1 MPPSPTVDSTRLEY
15 TLESGFILTPLSIE
29 HVTPLFSA
37 FSTDESSVHVAM
49 PWLDSSLPMK
59 SQIASFVVD
68 VISGPNSSS
77 YHHWVLVNPDNNSVL
92 GIIGFDVVRF
102 RTIER
107 RQLSRGIH
115 WNLGY
120 WIAPSHRRR
129 GLASESIDIMI
140 RVAKE
145 SEVDVVQLSANPE
158 NIGGII
164 TIRSAV
170 ERHGGI
176 VSGFGVEMIEE
187 SEGEVYPYEAYWI
200 LSGDKNG

>member
-1 MPPSPTVDSTRLEY
+1 MSLSPTVDSTRLEY

-49 PWLDSSLPMK
+49 PWLDSSQPMR

-68 VISGPNSSS
+68 VISGPNSNA
-77 YHHWVLVNPDNNSVL
+77 YHHWVLVEPENNSVL

-102 RTIER
+102 RTFER

-187 SEGEVYPYEAYWI
+187 SEGEAYPYEAYWI
-200 LSGDKNG
+200 LTGDNNE

>member
-1 MPPSPTVDSTRLEY
+1 MSLSPTVDSTRLEY
-15 TLESGFILTPLSIE
+15 TLESGFILIPLSIE

-49 PWLDSSLPMK
+49 PWLDSSQPMR

-68 VISGPNSSS
+68 VISGPNSNA
-77 YHHWVLVNPDNNSVL
+77 YHHWVLVEPENNSVL

-102 RTIER
+102 RTFER

-187 SEGEVYPYEAYWI
+187 SEGEAYPYEAYWI
-200 LSGDKNG
+200 LTGDNNE

>member
-1 MPPSPTVDSTRLEY
+1 MDSTRTEHI
-15 TLESGFILTPLSIE
+15 LESGIILTPLSID
-29 HVTPLFSA
+29 HVASLFSA
-37 FSTDESSVHVAM
+37 FSTDKASVHVAM
-49 PWLDSSLPMK
+49 PWLDSTLPMK

-68 VISGPNSSS
+68 VISGPNSNA
-77 YHHWVLVNPDNNSVL
+77 YHHWVLVEPDTGQIL

-102 RTIER
+102 RTLER
-107 RQLSRGIH
+107 RRLSRGIH

-140 RVAKE
+140 NIAKE
-145 SEVDVVQLSANPE
+145 SGVDIVQLSVNPQ
-158 NIGGII
+158 NIGGLI

-187 SEGEVYPYEAYWI
+187 SEGQEIQYEAYWI
-200 LSGDKNG
+200 LTGD